1 MIHRWLHQPPQ
12 LQIRSQ
18 NRLRGCLHQQLT
30 ARFLPKEA
38 DQQRRSDRIHRSDLM
53 EAARE
58 TPGVMPRPFGFTNV
72 AATFQDALRGKF
84 INQVEDVHPLA
95 DQIAPY
101 AADQLFYLKLSH
113 ALIFF

>member
-1 MIHRWLHQPPQ
+1 M
-12 LQIRSQ
+12 
-18 NRLRGCLHQQLT
+18 T
-30 ARFLPKEA
+30 
-38 DQQRRSDRIHRSDLM
+38 SDSIHRSDLL

-58 TPGVMPRPFGFTNV
+58 TPGVTALPFGFTNV

-95 DQIAPY
+95 NQIAPY
-101 AADQLFYLKLSH
+101 ATDQTFYLKLSH